1 MTRELFPKVVKVDSQ
16 QLKLEDDSDDGVL
29 KPCISEN
36 TQLC

>member
-1 MTRELFPKVVKVDSQ
+1 MTREAVTKVVEVDSQ

-36 TQLC
+36 TQLY